1 MEITKIFYNAGVNIL
16 EVSSQTLDNGI
27 IRDRFS
33 LEIDDED
40 YYIYERIEAR
50 MRFDIAELID
60 MRLISMG

>member
-50 MRFDIAELID
+50 MRFDIAELVD